1 MTREWNG
8 RHVGMMV
15 LHLLNLQN
23 RDMTGIVKKIK
34 SKLLTKLFVEWVKE
48 SKDIEALQFSKE
60 LISNR
65 MDVVD
70 NRTRVIGFRASV

>member
-1 MTREWNG
+1 
-8 RHVGMMV
+8 
-15 LHLLNLQN
+15 
-23 RDMTGIVKKIK
+23 MTGIVKKIK

>member
-1 MTREWNG
+1 
-8 RHVGMMV
+8 
-15 LHLLNLQN
+15 
-23 RDMTGIVKKIK
+23 MTGIVKKIK
-34 SKLLTKLFVEWVKE
+34 SKLLTKLFVEWVRE

-70 NRTRVIGFRASV
+70 NRTRVIGFRNGVE

>member
-1 MTREWNG
+1 M
-8 RHVGMMV
+8 
-15 LHLLNLQN
+15 NL
-23 RDMTGIVKKIK
+23 IKKVK

-48 SKDIEALQFSKE
+48 SKDVEALQFSKE

-70 NRTRVIGFRASV
+70 NRTRVIGFKMSRD

>member
-1 MTREWNG
+1 MG
-8 RHVGMMV
+8 
-15 LHLLNLQN
+15 L
-23 RDMTGIVKKIK
+23 IKKMK
-34 SKLLTKLFVEWVKE
+34 SKLLTKLFVEWVRE

-70 NRTRVIGFRASV
+70 NRTRVIGFRNGVE

>member
-1 MTREWNG
+1 MG
-8 RHVGMMV
+8 
-15 LHLLNLQN
+15 L
-23 RDMTGIVKKIK
+23 VKKMK
-34 SKLLTKLFVEWVKE
+34 SKLLTKLFVEWVRE

-70 NRTRVIGFRASV
+70 NRTRVIGFTMRGR

>member
-1 MTREWNG
+1 MG
-8 RHVGMMV
+8 
-15 LHLLNLQN
+15 L
-23 RDMTGIVKKIK
+23 VKKIK
-34 SKLLTKLFVEWVKE
+34 SKLLTKLFVEWVRE

-70 NRTRVIGFRASV
+70 NRTRVIGFRNGVE